1 MPKFS
6 FRGVRPTIIDALE
19 HEINKLIPNN
29 GYVHGQVL
37 PDRVEA
43 TAQAYMEKHPEL
55 EIFKQNPQFAKMM
68 NIAAAVHD
76 LGKLDVA
83 NSILLKR
90 GKLTNEEFAEI
101 KKHPVYGAERL
112 KNIFRN
118 FKDFSKEDLKS
129 WGPAYNQ
136 EIVDISMN
144 LKQKELDSF
153 GKLNNQIVE
162 NPSNVQNNQI
172 ISLDDIEI

>member
-1 MPKFS
+1 MPKYS

-29 GYVHGQVL
+29 GYVHGQAL
-37 PDRVEA
+37 PDRVET
-43 TAQAYMEKHPEL
+43 TAKAYMKKHPEL
-55 EIFKQNPQFAKMM
+55 EIFKQNPQFSKMM

-101 KKHPVYGAERL
+101 KKHPEYGAERL
-112 KNIFRN
+112 K
-118 FKDFSKEDLKS
+118 KFSKIL
-129 WGPAYNQ
+129 
-136 EIVDISMN
+136 VTF
-144 LKQKELDSF
+144 QKKKCNF
-153 GKLNNQIVE
+153 M
-162 NPSNVQNNQI
+162 
-172 ISLDDIEI
+172 